1 MKTRVMELFGVK
13 YPIVLAALGWI
24 STPQMVASVCN
35 AGALGLY
42 PIGGCTPD
50 EARKAIREIKSLTD
64 KPFGVNQLLASPTAQ
79 TNINIAIEEKVPV
92 IEYALGR
99 PWFVKE
105 VHDYGGKIIAKLSL
119 IRHAQRAEQMGVD
132 AVNITGYEAAGHPT
146 EVTSMVLI
154 PLAAKSVK
162 IPIIASGGFCDGRGL
177 AGALML
183 GADGIT
189 MGTRFAMT
197 QESLLNEK
205 WKQIIMKATEADTIY
220 INTGDPTANIRAF
233 KNKKAQ
239 AEMKNKLPL
248 ISGITGAFEVKKML
262 NLSWMDLI
270 RSGMSKKKD
279 EEGMSFKG
287 KIQFAASATRSRK
300 VMIEGDENLG
310 ILTVGQ
316 VIGSIKDVPTCQE
329 AITCIMSEAD
339 EVMKQA
345 QPKFL

>member
-24 STPQMVASVCN
+24 STPEMVASVCN

-42 PIGGCTPD
+42 PIGGCTPE

-64 KPFGVNQLLASPTAQ
+64 KSFGINQLLASPTAQ
-79 TNINIAIEEKVPV
+79 TNIDIAIEEKVPV

-99 PWFVKE
+99 PWFIKQ

-162 IPIIASGGFCDGRGL
+162 IPIIASGGFCDGHGL

-197 QESLLNEK
+197 KESLLNEK
-205 WKQIIMKATEADTIY
+205 WKQVIIKATEADTIY
-220 INTGDPTANIRAF
+220 VNTGDPTANIRAF
-233 KNKKAQ
+233 KNKA
-239 AEMKNKLPL
+239 AENAMKNKLPL
-248 ISGITGAFEVKKML
+248 LSGISGAFEIKKML
-262 NLSWMDLI
+262 NLSWMELMK
-270 RSGMSKKKD
+270 SGLSKKKD
-279 EEGMSFKG
+279 EEGMTMKG
-287 KIQFAASATRSRK
+287 KIQFAASATRSKK
-300 VMIEGDENLG
+300 VMIDGDDESG

-316 VIGSIKDVPTCQE
+316 VIGSINDVPTCQE
-329 AITCIMSEAD
+329 VITRIMAEA
-339 EVMKQA
+339 EEAMKQA
-345 QPKFL
+345 QPKFA